1 MSEVYGAKIEAQR
14 RLTFLSLGAFTVDVS
29 VEAAPRFG
37 CPVGVRAIRIIGLHV
52 LSSVIPADA
61 DGVINLI
68 GTVQDVSE
76 GAEDIIL
83 AAVNLETL
91 TPAANQWFE
100 ATLAAETAEKQN
112 TLEPGDSLF
121 FDLVSDSAAIEAN
134 PNVSVCVEWHPVP
147 DYDDL
152 ARVDHPSEY
161 VV

>member
-14 RLTFLSLGAFTVDVS
+14 RLTYLSLGAFTVNVS

-37 CPVGVRAIRIIGLHV
+37 CPVGVRAIRIIGIHV
-52 LSSVIPADA
+52 ASSVIPADA
-61 DGVINLI
+61 DGVMNLI
-68 GTVQDVSE
+68 GTINDVSE

-91 TPAANQWFE
+91 TPAKDRFYE

-112 TLEPGDSLF
+112 TMEPGDALL
-121 FDLVSDSAAIEAN
+121 FDLVSDSVAIEAN
-134 PNVSVCVEWHPVP
+134 PNVTVCVEWHPVP
-147 DYDDL
+147 DHEDL
-152 ARVDHPSEY
+152 GRIDHPSEY